1 MTPNFFKFHGNLKQT
16 HLPLNEKKPERRTGF
31 FSEKGVLLMKGGTP
45 TAETDKKKNLVLLF
59 TTDYRRLSFCVNS
72 FV

>member
-1 MTPNFFKFHGNLKQT
+1 M
-16 HLPLNEKKPERRTGF
+16 
-31 FSEKGVLLMKGGTP
+31 LLMKGGTS

>member
-1 MTPNFFKFHGNLKQT
+1 
-16 HLPLNEKKPERRTGF
+16 
-31 FSEKGVLLMKGGTP
+31 MKGGTP

-59 TTDYRRLSFCVNS
+59 ASDYRRLSRRVNS